1 MFGVGRPKSLRRK
14 GRFFG
19 LSLHHGFFALGMAW
33 WPEVAQAQRLQ
44 DSPRVGAA
52 PADSSP
58 FGLIVE
64 AEGHQAERRKR
75 LQRPLG
81 REIHPCLLEPAVK
94 QPLDQQCQCSYED
107 MCFYAWLDLMI
118 NRPHRQHILERAKP
132 TLDIA

>member
-64 AEGHQAERRKR
+64 AEGHQPERRER
-75 LQRPLG
+75 LHRSFRRIINP
-81 REIHPCLLEPAVK
+81 RLLEPAVK
-94 QPLDQQCQCSYED
+94 KPLYQQS
-107 MCFYAWLDLMI
+107 
-118 NRPHRQHILERAKP
+118 
-132 TLDIA
+132 